1 MNHPW
6 RGLKEIPHNIWILSF
21 ATLINRSGMMV
32 LPFLTL
38 YMTKEIHV
46 GAGKA
51 GMVLMFFGIGSLITG
66 PFSGKLSDR
75 FGALRMMKLSLILSG
90 LMLFVYPFISNFY
103 LILLYTLVWSMVG
116 EAFRPAN
123 LSLISTEVK
132 PEQRKTAFALNRLAI
147 NLGMSIGPVVGGFL
161 STLNFDLLFYVDGI
175 TSILAGIFLIIS
187 RFDKHEEQISDTKNE
202 LETKHEMLRSRSIF
216 RDKVFLLFMISII
229 PVNMVFFQHIGALP
243 IYIVRDLG
251 HKEFVFG
258 LLSAINTVMIIFI
271 EVPLNNAMAHW
282 SDKKSITLGA
292 LLTGIGFGAMAISGN
307 IFFIMGTIVIWT
319 FGEMIFF
326 PACASY
332 AAEIS
337 PEAKRG
343 EYMGYFQM
351 TFSSALML
359 GPWIGTEVLDLFSST
374 ILWSG
379 TFFFGLLS
387 ASMIFYLKPKQKM
400 NLIIKN

>member
-38 YMTKEIHV
+38 YMTKEIYV
-46 GAGKA
+46 SAGSA

-66 PFSGKLSDR
+66 PFSGKLADK
-75 FGALRMMKLSLILSG
+75 FGALRMMKVSLIFSG
-90 LMLFVYPFISNFY
+90 LMLFVYPFISNY
-103 LILLYTLVWSMVG
+103 YIILLYTLVWSMVG

-161 STLNFDLLFYVDGI
+161 STFDFDLLFYVDGI
-175 TSILAGIFLIIS
+175 TSIFAGIFLIVM
-187 RFDKHEEQISDTKNE
+187 RFDKHEEPINKTGKEINNKSDLLISQ
-202 LETKHEMLRSRSIF
+202 SILK
-216 RDKVFLLFMISII
+216 DKVFLLFMLSII
-229 PVNMVFFQHIGALP
+229 PVNMVFFQHIGAFP
-243 IYIVRDLG
+243 IYIVRYLG
-251 HKEFVFG
+251 YKEFIFG

-271 EVPLNNAMAHW
+271 EVPLNNAMANW
-282 SDKKSITLGA
+282 NDKKSITLGA

-307 IFFIMGTIVIWT
+307 IIFIIGTIVIWT

-351 TFSSALML
+351 TFSSALMF
-359 GPWIGTEVLDLFSST
+359 GPWIGTEIIDRFGST

-379 TFFFGLLS
+379 TFLFGLLS
-387 ASMIFYLKPKQKM
+387 ASLIFFIRSKENY
-400 NLIIKN
+400 IKNKI